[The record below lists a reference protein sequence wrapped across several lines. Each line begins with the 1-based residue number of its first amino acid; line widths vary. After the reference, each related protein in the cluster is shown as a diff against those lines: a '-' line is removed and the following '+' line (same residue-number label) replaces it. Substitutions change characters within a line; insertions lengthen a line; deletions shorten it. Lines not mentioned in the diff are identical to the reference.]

1 MQIQIDVKKQNKILL
16 SFVGVFIFIL
26 NIAYSQSFKNEID
39 AFQKADN
46 ISMPAQGG
54 IVFAGS
60 SSFRMWKNI
69 NTTFPDYPI
78 INRGFGGS
86 SLPDVIYYAQETILK
101 YKPKQIFIYC
111 GENDI
116 AGNSTVTADT
126 VLQRFKK
133 LFSLIRTNLNKKT
146 EVVYVSIKP
155 SVSRW
160 HLEKTFVEANSLIKK
175 FLSRE
180 SNTKFLDVHSSML
193 NDDGTVMKD
202 IFIED
207 NLHMNAKGYK
217 IWESIIQPALMK

>member
-1 MQIQIDVKKQNKILL
+1 MKQNKKLF
-16 SFVGVFIFIL
+16 SFLGVFIFML
-26 NIAYSQSFKNEID
+26 NFTYSQSFKNEID
-39 AFQKADN
+39 AFQKLDE
-46 ISMPAQGG
+46 ISMPSPGG

-101 YKPKQIFIYC
+101 YNPKQIFIYC

-116 AGNSTVTADT
+116 AGNSAVTADT
-126 VLQRFKK
+126 VLQRFQK
-133 LFSLIRTNLNKKT
+133 LFSIIRTKLNKKT

-160 HLEKTFVEANSLIKK
+160 HLEKTFVESNKLIKD
-175 FLSRE
+175 FLSNE
-180 SNTKFLDVHSSML
+180 KHTKFLDVHTSML
-193 NDDGTVMKD
+193 SADGNVMKD

-207 NLHMNAKGYK
+207 NLHMNSKGYA
-217 IWESIIQPALMK
+217 IWTSIIQPLLMK

>member
-1 MQIQIDVKKQNKILL
+1 M
-16 SFVGVFIFIL
+16 L

-39 AFQKADN
+39 AFQKADSFSIPPSN
-46 ISMPAQGG
+46 G

-60 SSFRMWKNI
+60 SSFRMWNNI

-116 AGNSTVTADT
+116 AGNSSVTADT

-133 LFSLIRTNLNKKT
+133 LFSIIRTKLTKKT

-155 SVSRW
+155 SISRW
-160 HLEKTFVEANSLIKK
+160 HLEKTFVETNELIKD
-175 FLSRE
+175 FLSKE
-180 SNTKFLDVHSSML
+180 KNTQFLDVHASML
-193 NDDGTVMKD
+193 TSDGNVMKD
-202 IFIED
+202 IFIGD
-207 NLHMNAKGYK
+207 NLHMNSKGYK
-217 IWESIIQPALMK
+217 IWESLFRPILNK